1 MFLTRTDV
9 PDCNARHVKLHSRPR
24 LVQRL
29 TKGWVCYV
37 MCDCFLHLKADSS
50 RTNTHVGGSSLVGL
64 CKYPLNK
71 TTSPFLIQA
80 WKAESRLRVTAHV
93 SKQKK
98 TQHAGFL
105 SGVWF
110 KGHAQSRQSK
120 LLHDQ
125 YRQPLAECELNNV
138 SVISS
143 CIACTSRTQPTP
155 STRFLDFQSRLQ
167 QSQSYQRLG
176 KALTEQHIERAY
188 SKSGVGDSPQRST

>member
-71 TTSPFLIQA
+71 TTSPFLNPGV
-80 WKAESRLRVTAHV
+80 EGR
-93 SKQKK
+93 KQ
-98 TQHAGFL
+98 T
-105 SGVWF
+105 
-110 KGHAQSRQSK
+110 KGH
-120 LLHDQ
+120 
-125 YRQPLAECELNNV
+125 
-138 SVISS
+138 
-143 CIACTSRTQPTP
+143 
-155 STRFLDFQSRLQ
+155 STCQQTEKNTTRRL
-167 QSQSYQRLG
+167 SFWG
-176 KALTEQHIERAY
+176 M
-188 SKSGVGDSPQRST
+188 VQRSCTVKTKQAPARPVQAATC